1 MSFVKYRVKEVATDF
16 GKTPKEIAEII
27 SKYYEKP
34 KSNTQVL
41 NEAELNALFDD
52 ITRNNQIK
60 SLEQVFAVKPAAPK
74 AEAPKAA
81 PAKPAAPQQQGRP
94 QQNQPQ
100 NRPQQNQQ
108 RPQQNQQNR
117 PQQTAAPVQPAK
129 QPEPERK
136 RERRVVD
143 TSAVQVNSNRFADV
157 DNLVSER
164 VQDYQGGKQRIGGGK
179 GKQQN
184 KQQKQNFKGSKSRN
198 EEQEKM
204 RRLQM
209 EVARKAPTVVKIP
222 DEITVGELA
231 SRMKKTAGEVIKC
244 LMKNGVM
251 AAINQTIDFDT
262 AEYVATEMGC
272 KVEKEVT
279 ITIEERIIDDHVDTV
294 FLLLLQLIALA

>member
-16 GKTPKEIAEII
+16 GKTPKEIADII

-60 SLEQVFAVKPAAPK
+60 SLEQIFAVKSAPK
-74 AEAPKAA
+74 AEAPKTEAPKAA
-81 PAKPAAPQQQGRP
+81 PARPAAPQQNRPQQQNQNRP
-94 QQNQPQ
+94 QQNAPAARPQ
-100 NRPQQNQQ
+100 QQNQQ
-108 RPQQNQQNR
+108 RPQQNA
-117 PQQTAAPVQPAK
+117 PAAQAVK
-129 QPEPERK
+129 QAEPERK

-184 KQQKQNFKGSKSRN
+184 KQQKQNFKGSKSKN

-222 DEITVGELA
+222 D
-231 SRMKKTAGEVIKC
+231 
-244 LMKNGVM
+244 
-251 AAINQTIDFDT
+251 
-262 AEYVATEMGC
+262 
-272 KVEKEVT
+272 
-279 ITIEERIIDDHVDTV
+279 
-294 FLLLLQLIALA
+294 